1 MLGSMPHLYI
11 TGEINS
17 RPKAKMVNKT
27 LTTMGTASLQITNL
41 IRRRPLS
48 LAATLL
54 AKKSSRTHIRFPI
67 RRHRIVT
74 SRLLRSQTSYLPRNV
89 SELASLW
96 AGDDFK
102 GSLSILL
109 STTPSA
115 CECLNMHTR
124 TRAFATLLSMVSIS
138 LPDTGFCAFNY
149 WCWMLI
155 VRPS

>member
-1 MLGSMPHLYI
+1 MLGSVPHLFI
-11 TGEINS
+11 TGEVNNL
-17 RPKAKMVNKT
+17 PKAKIVNKT

-74 SRLLRSQTSYLPRNV
+74 SRLLRSQTSYLPKNV
-89 SELASLW
+89 SELSSLW

-102 GSLSILL
+102 VSLSILL
-109 STTPSA
+109 STTPSLHA
-115 CECLNMHTR
+115 N
-124 TRAFATLLSMVSIS
+124 A
-138 LPDTGFCAFNY
+138 
-149 WCWMLI
+149 
-155 VRPS
+155 